1 MPTGEGTR
9 EVERVVCPGRAG
21 SSTGPHST
29 GKARRAERAAEKR
42 GAVGAPVASPTV
54 LPLCWDARARG
65 PTLALVGLVRRAQA
79 GVAVAGARWP
89 VPDAYPNYHPQPGS
103 SVSTNMNNQDE
114 INDSSMWP
122 GFGEHLLTSDLL
134 ERRPPAGRE

>member
-1 MPTGEGTR
+1 M
-9 EVERVVCPGRAG
+9 VCPGRAG
-21 SSTGPHST
+21 SSTGLHST
-29 GKARRAERAAEKR
+29 GEAQRTEQAAGKR
-42 GAVGAPVASPTV
+42 GAVGAPVASPAV
-54 LPLCWDARARG
+54 PPLCRDARAQG
-65 PTLALVGLVRRAQA
+65 PMLALVGLVRRAKA
-79 GVAVAGARWP
+79 GVAITGARWP